1 MNRLKRLSKL
11 NSFKD
16 MKIMPILRLTALC
29 GSFALLSLLILPT
42 ALILF
47 FGDANSY
54 IQDGE
59 RIIPPKT
66 IHVWRT
72 ASAAVEEIDFE
83 EYVKGVV
90 AGEMPSSFEE
100 EALKAQAVAARTY
113 SLSKVIRSGDGGFP
127 EAHPAAPLCDGTH
140 CQVYRSPAE
149 LESLKGAAWMN
160 DGYRKIGKAVD
171 DTAGELMYYN
181 GELAYQALFHS
192 SSGGKT
198 ENSEDVFVSAVPYLR
213 SVESTYEDK
222 ATHQDE
228 KTTLTYMVLADTL
241 NQKYKDRNTG
251 NVAPGGI
258 KITDR
263 TNGGRVNTIQIGN
276 ATYKGT
282 EIRDALKLA
291 SANFTIDKGTQ
302 TITFTTIGYGHG
314 VGMSQYGANGMAE
327 AGHNY
332 KQILKHYYTGI
343 QVY

>member
-1 MNRLKRLSKL
+1 MKRLNRLNKL
-11 NSFKD
+11 NSLKD

-29 GSFALLSLLILPT
+29 GSFALLSLLILPVT
-42 ALILF
+42 LILF

-59 RIIPPKT
+59 RIIPPNT
-66 IHVWRT
+66 IHVYRT
-72 ASAAVEEIDFE
+72 ASGIVEEINFE

-113 SLSKVIRSGDGGFP
+113 SLSKVLRSGDDGFP
-127 EAHPAAPLCDGTH
+127 AAHPTAAVCDGTH
-140 CQVYRSPAE
+140 CQVYRNPAE
-149 LESLKGAAWMN
+149 LTSLKGSAWMN
-160 DGYRKIGKAVD
+160 DGYTKIAKAVD
-171 DTAGELMYYN
+171 DTAGELMYYE

-213 SVESTYEDK
+213 SVESTYEEK
-222 ATHQDE
+222 ATRQGE
-228 KTTLTYMVLADTL
+228 KNTLTYQVLAEAL
-241 NQKYKDRNTG
+241 NKKYKDRHTG
-251 NVAPGGI
+251 NFTPGAI

-263 TNGGRVNTIQIGN
+263 TDGGRVNTIQIGN

-282 EIRDALKLA
+282 EIRDALGLA
-291 SANFTIDKGTQ
+291 SANFTLHKDPL
-302 TITFTTIGYGHG
+302 TITFTTMGYGHG

-327 AGHNY
+327 AGYNY
-332 KQILKHYYTGI
+332 KQILKHYYTGV